1 MQLSKD
7 LRWTAASTG
16 LGTKVKGHLVRHIWE
31 EKPQS
36 FKLLLNNE
44 TALTE
49 RLSKTN
55 SKQFVWRSSYLVSK
69 LNLSVSQRQEHSHLV
84 LSVCSQPA
92 AGCLIPNLCMEGFR
106 KTTCCVSVH
115 QNQHSHHS
123 VNACQRRTKANAHKH
138 HTLLIVQLFIIL
150 GSGFPWGFWRLPHP
164 EKGLRSRLCPHR
176 GPEHQP
182 DFWVPLSS
190 CLLKQARQLES
201 HVTGHVNFRS
211 MFSLVQHWFY

>member
-1 MQLSKD
+1 M
-7 LRWTAASTG
+7 
-16 LGTKVKGHLVRHIWE
+16 
-31 EKPQS
+31 
-36 FKLLLNNE
+36 
-44 TALTE
+44 
-49 RLSKTN
+49 
-55 SKQFVWRSSYLVSK
+55 SK

-150 GSGFPWGFWRLPHP
+150 GSGFTWGFWRLPHP
-164 EKGLRSRLCPHR
+164 EKDSGA
-176 GPEHQP
+176 
-182 DFWVPLSS
+182 DFALTEVLSTS
-190 CLLKQARQLES
+190 QTSGFLYLPVFWNKQDSWNPMSQAMWTFGVCFHWCSIDFTRIN
-201 HVTGHVNFRS
+201 VNIT
-211 MFSLVQHWFY
+211 LACNC